1 MKKHVHLIRHGQ
13 SLFNAAFAQSRVD
26 PMIFDAPLS
35 PLGREQVATM
45 RATGSALDVE
55 VIVTS
60 PLTRAIETTL
70 GVFAD
75 HGAAM
80 VVEALHRERVEH
92 SCDVGRSP
100 AALAEAF
107 PQLAFHHLDDPW
119 WHSDGSHPRA
129 IVVEPEP
136 VLMARV
142 AAFRAWL
149 KRRPERVIAVVGHGT
164 FLNRLTGH
172 LFQNCELLSIDL

>member
-1 MKKHVHLIRHGQ
+1 MKKRVHLIRHGQ

-107 PQLAFHHLDDPW
+107 PQLAFHHLDDPPEGGRDERPGREARKTSPLR
-119 WHSDGSHPRA
+119 HVRLRHREPLHGSRDARDLRDG
-129 IVVEPEP
+129 
-136 VLMARV
+136 VLR
-142 AAFRAWL
+142 
-149 KRRPERVIAVVGHGT
+149 
-164 FLNRLTGH
+164 
-172 LFQNCELLSIDL
+172 